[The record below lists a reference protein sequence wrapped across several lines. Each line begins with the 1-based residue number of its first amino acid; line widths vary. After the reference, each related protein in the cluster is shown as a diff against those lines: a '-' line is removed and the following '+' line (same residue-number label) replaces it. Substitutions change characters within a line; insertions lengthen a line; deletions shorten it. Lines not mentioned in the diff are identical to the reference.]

1 MLERVV
7 IINDEAVASGGAAAL
22 ALLSARLL
30 HEAGIPVTFLT
41 GDTGTGFPLQ
51 GNHNVE
57 IDGLGSQPLLK
68 LPVHRRIMDG
78 AYNKAAYEAI
88 TRYIAQKDTP
98 GTVYHVHAWAQIL
111 SPSIFSALK
120 PVYSRLI
127 ISAHDFTLVCPNG
140 SYANF
145 NTNSVCSLTPL
156 SGRCLASNCDK
167 RRYADKLWRFARS
180 WLRTRLLDMS
190 KSNCTIA
197 SIHPMMNSWLE
208 RGGIPSSRIRTVLNP
223 VKPFAKKRI
232 PAEENSDIF
241 FIGRL
246 EFEKGVDIAA
256 EAARTVGRRLRVI
269 GDGAFREELLQRYPE
284 VICEG
289 WKTHDEISALLQE
302 ARFVVMPSRLPEP
315 FGLVAHESLQS
326 GIPIVAFKS
335 AFIAN
340 EARELGCGI
349 VAEASDA
356 ESLAAAF
363 AELDS
368 DDRVQHMSKTAF
380 ALSPGLANTP
390 QSWCNEL
397 IALYGECL
405 AGEKLPD
412 TVPALDSSARMHP
425 SYQAI

>member
-22 ALLSARLL
+22 ALLSGRLL
-30 HEAGIPVTFLT
+30 HEAGIPVTFLA
-41 GDTGTGFPLQ
+41 GDSGAGFPLQ
-51 GNHNVE
+51 GNNVE
-57 IDGLGSQPLLK
+57 IAGLGSRPLLK
-68 LPVHRRIMDG
+68 LPLYKRIMDG
-78 AYNKAAYEAI
+78 AYNKAAHEAI
-88 TRYIAQKDTP
+88 KRYVSEKDTP

-111 SPSIFSALK
+111 SPSIFSALR
-120 PVYSRLI
+120 PVHDRLV

-145 NTNSVCSLTPL
+145 NTNTVCPLTPL
-156 SGRCLASNCDK
+156 SGQCLASNCDK

-190 KSNCTIA
+190 SSNCTIA
-197 SIHPMMNSWLE
+197 SIHPMMNTWLE
-208 RGGIPSSRIRTVLNP
+208 RGGIPSERIRTVLNP
-223 VKPFAKKRI
+223 VKPFARKRI
-232 PAEENSDIF
+232 AAEHNSDIF

-246 EFEKGVDIAA
+246 EFEKGTDIAA
-256 EAARTVGRRLRVI
+256 EAARMVGRRLRVI

-289 WKTHDEISALLQE
+289 WKTHDEIDKLLQE

-340 EARELGCGI
+340 EAQELGCGI
-349 VAEASDA
+349 VAEAPNA
-356 ESLAAAF
+356 ESLATAF
-363 AELDS
+363 AELDRN
-368 DDRVQHMSKTAF
+368 DRVESMSKTAF

-397 IALYGECL
+397 IALYGDCL
-405 AGEKLPD
+405 VGGRTGDNIA
-412 TVPALDSSARMHP
+412 VWNPASGMHP
-425 SYQAI
+425 FHQAI

>member
-30 HEAGIPVTFLT
+30 HEASIQITYLT
-41 GDTGTGFPLQ
+41 GDNGAGFPLQ
-51 GNHNVE
+51 DDNVE
-57 IDGLGSQPLLK
+57 VAGLGSQPLLK
-68 LPVHRRIMDG
+68 LPVYKRIVNG
-78 AYNKAAYEAI
+78 AYNKAAHEAI
-88 TRYIAQKDTP
+88 KHYIEHKDTP

-120 PVYSRLI
+120 PVHSRLV

-156 SGRCLASNCDK
+156 SAQCLGSNCDK
-167 RRYADKLWRFARS
+167 RRYADKLWRFSRS

-190 KSNCTIA
+190 KSQCTIA
-197 SIHPMMNSWLE
+197 SIHPMMNAWLE
-208 RGGIPSSRIRTVLNP
+208 RGGIPIERIRTVLNP
-223 VKPFAKKRI
+223 VKPFAHRRI
-232 PAEENSDIF
+232 AAENNSDIF

-246 EFEKGVDIAA
+246 EFEKGADIAA
-256 EAARTVGRRLRVI
+256 EAARIVGRRLRIV
-269 GDGAFREELLQRYPE
+269 GDGAFRQELLQRYPE
-284 VICEG
+284 VIWEG
-289 WKTHDEISALLQE
+289 WKTHEEINELLQG

-326 GIPIVAFKS
+326 GLPVIAFKS

-340 EARELGCGI
+340 EAQDLGCGI

-363 AELDS
+363 AEMDS
-368 DDRVQHMSKTAF
+368 DDRVKSMSIAAF

-390 QSWCNEL
+390 QSWRDEL
-397 IALYGECL
+397 IELYNECL
-405 AGEKLPD
+405 ISEKQ
-412 TVPALDSSARMHP
+412 LDVRPMPGSTPELRLSHR
-425 SYQAI
+425 SI

>member
-22 ALLSARLL
+22 ALLSGRLL
-30 HEAGIPVTFLT
+30 HEAGIAVTFLT
-41 GDTGTGFPLQ
+41 GDSGAGFPLQ
-51 GNHNVE
+51 GNNVE
-57 IDGLGSQPLLK
+57 VAGLGSQPLLK
-68 LPVHRRIMDG
+68 LPVHKRIMDG

-88 TRYIAQKDTP
+88 TRFIAQRDTP

-145 NTNSVCSLTPL
+145 NTNTVCSLTPL
-156 SGRCLASNCDK
+156 SGQCLASNCDK

-197 SIHPMMNSWLE
+197 SIHPMMNAWLE
-208 RGGIPSSRIRTVLNP
+208 RGGIPPSRIRTVLNP

-232 PAEENSDIF
+232 AVEDNGDVF

-256 EAARTVGRRLRVI
+256 EAARIVGRRLRVI
-269 GDGAFREELLQRYPE
+269 GDGAFRAELLQRYPE
-284 VICEG
+284 VIWEG
-289 WKTHDEISALLQE
+289 WKTHDEINELLQE

-335 AFIAN
+335 AFIAT
-340 EARELGCGI
+340 EAEDIGCGI
-349 VAEASDA
+349 VAEAPDA

-368 DDRVQHMSKTAF
+368 DDRVKSMSIAAF

-390 QSWCNEL
+390 ESWCKEL
-397 IALYGECL
+397 IDLYDACLTSGELQDVRQL
-405 AGEKLPD
+405 ADRIAGL
-412 TVPALDSSARMHP
+412 HP
-425 SYQAI
+425 FQQAI